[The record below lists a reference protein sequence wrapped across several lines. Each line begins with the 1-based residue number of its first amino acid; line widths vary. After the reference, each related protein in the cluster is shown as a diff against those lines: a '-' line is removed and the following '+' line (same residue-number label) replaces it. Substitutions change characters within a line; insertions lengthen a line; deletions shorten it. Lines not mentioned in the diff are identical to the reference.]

1 MKIVFYFLTLLS
13 VLSGFGQKTKEE
25 FVSLGLKQHRYKNY
39 DEAISLYNKALAL
52 DPLFTTAY
60 INRGNSYFEKNE
72 YQNALAD
79 ANKAMELDPKNAVP
93 YNNRGLIN
101 KFQGKYEE
109 AIADYNKAILIKKNY
124 YEAYINKVR
133 AQLETKKPEDA
144 KVTIDNLK
152 KDFPTV
158 PDSYIAAFIYYALI
172 GDTHSALLELDKG
185 VSIDLKDETAL
196 DHRARYKDEIGDEK
210 GAIADFS
217 KLVYLNPGKPEYY
230 YGRSSAN
237 YDLKNY
243 DAVIDDCKKV
253 LSIDDNFYT
262 AYTML
267 GDVYDTYGD
276 TDKAVANYEKAI
288 RISPTREYA
297 YNELGKVYY
306 TKKDYENA
314 LKVFDRILE
323 KNPNIISSLEYSA
336 DCNFKLLNY
345 DKSIEYFTKLIKLSP
360 DNGNYYMNRADVE
373 LASRKKTDAC
383 TDMKQGAKMTKKR
396 MSEEYLYAHTFL
408 YKNCRETMDPK
419 LVKVNDLYN
428 EAYDFYVN
436 GKKDLAIKK
445 YDEMIKIV
453 SDSAY
458 LYFNRGKFKRELNLH
473 EEAIIDYKKAVQYD
487 KKNVESWT
495 AMGISYTYLQQYDN
509 AIKSYLEAIKA
520 DPSYAMAYNNVAQV
534 YREKKETDKAINYL
548 ELAVQ
553 KDPAY
558 IKAFFTLG
566 EIYTETGKKEKA
578 CYNFKRAEA
587 LGDTTARIK
596 IISECE

>member
-1 MKIVFYFLTLLS
+1 MKKALYFLILLS
-13 VLSGFGQKTKEE
+13 VLPSFGQKTKEE
-25 FVSLGLKQHRYKNY
+25 FVTLGLTQHKYKNY
-39 DEAISLYNKALAL
+39 DEAISLYNKALGI

-60 INRGNSYFEKNE
+60 IDRGDSYFEKE
-72 YQNALAD
+72 DYANALAD
-79 ANKAMELDPKNAVP
+79 ANKAIELDPKNGIP
-93 YNNRGLIN
+93 YNNRGLIY

-109 AIADYNKAILIKKNY
+109 AIADYNKAISLNKKY

-133 AQLETKKPEDA
+133 AQLETKKPEEA
-144 KVTIDNLK
+144 KTTIDNLK
-152 KDFPTV
+152 KDFPNV

-172 GDTHSALLELDKG
+172 GDTHSALQELDKG
-185 VSIDLKDETAL
+185 VNIDLKDETAL

-217 KLVYLNPGKPEYY
+217 KLIALNPGKPEYY

-253 LSIDDNFYT
+253 LSIDSNFYT

-267 GDVYDTYGD
+267 GDVYDSYGD
-276 TDKAVANYEKAI
+276 MEKSVANYEKAI
-288 RISPTREYA
+288 SISPSREYA

-306 TKKDYENA
+306 VRKDYVNA

-323 KNPNIISSLEYSA
+323 KRPNIITSLEYSA

-345 DKSIEYFTKLIKLSP
+345 DKSIDYFSKLIKLKP
-360 DNGNYYMNRADVE
+360 ENGNYYMNRADVE
-373 LASRKKTDAC
+373 LAAGKKTDAC
-383 TDMKQGAKMTKKR
+383 TDMKQGARMVKKR
-396 MSEEYLYAHTFL
+396 LSEEYLYAHTFL
-408 YKNCRETMDPK
+408 YKNCRETLSPK

-428 EAYDFYVN
+428 EAYDLYIG

-445 YDEMIKIV
+445 YDEMIKIIP
-453 SDSAY
+453 DSAY
-458 LYFNRGKFKRELNLH
+458 LYFNRGKFKRELNQH
-473 EEAIIDYKKAVQYD
+473 EEAIADYKKAVQYD

-495 AMGISYTYLQQYDN
+495 AMGISYTYLRDYDN
-509 AIKSYLEAIKA
+509 AIKSYLEAIKS

-534 YREKKETDKAINYL
+534 YREKNETDKAIYYL

-553 KDPAY
+553 KDPDY
-558 IKAFFTLG
+558 IKAYLTLG
-566 EIYTETGKKEKA
+566 EIYAEKGNREMA